1 MSDEQ
6 RLQMVVGEVQN
17 ARQQVASLSAQIKE
31 ITQTITAIQQH
42 PADAAL
48 HRQMG
53 AVLIEVTDRDEL
65 VRDLENTNQ
74 RMSEALITIRER
86 EAELVSAYETL
97 KQNLGE

>member
-6 RLQMVVGEVQN
+6 RLQMVVAEVQN

-31 ITQTITAIQQH
+31 ISQTITAIHQH
-42 PADAAL
+42 PTDAAL

-65 VRDLENTNQ
+65 VKDLENTNQ
-74 RMSEALITIRER
+74 RMSEALTTIKER
-86 EAELVSAYETL
+86 EVELVSAYETL

>member
-31 ITQTITAIQQH
+31 ISQTIISIRQH
-42 PADAAL
+42 PEDAAL

-53 AVLIEVTDRDEL
+53 AVLIEVVDRDEL
-65 VRDLENTNQ
+65 IADLENTNQ
-74 RMSEALITIRER
+74 RMAEALATIRER
-86 EAELVSAYETL
+86 EVELVSAYETL

>member
-6 RLQMVVGEVQN
+6 QLQMVVGEVQN

-31 ITQTITAIQQH
+31 ITKTIAAIRKH

-53 AVLIEVTDRDEL
+53 AVLIEVTDREDL
-65 VRDLENTNQ
+65 VSDLDDTHQ
-74 RMSEALITIRER
+74 RMSEALTTIKAR

>member
-31 ITQTITAIQQH
+31 ISQTIIYVRQH
-42 PADAAL
+42 PEGAAL
-48 HRQMG
+48 HRQLG
-53 AVLIEVTDRDEL
+53 AVLIEVVDRDEL
-65 VRDLENTNQ
+65 IADLENTNQ
-74 RMSEALITIRER
+74 RMAEALTTIKER

>member
-31 ITQTITAIQQH
+31 ISQTITSIRQH
-42 PADAAL
+42 PEDAAL

-53 AVLIEVTDRDEL
+53 AVLIEVVDRDEL
-65 VRDLENTNQ
+65 IVDLENTNQ
-74 RMSEALITIRER
+74 RMAEALATIKER

-97 KQNLGE
+97 KQTLGE

>member
-31 ITQTITAIQQH
+31 ISQTIISIRQH
-42 PADAAL
+42 PEDAAL

-53 AVLIEVTDRDEL
+53 AVLIEVVDRDEL
-65 VRDLENTNQ
+65 IVDLENTNQ
-74 RMSEALITIRER
+74 RMAEALATIKER

>member
-31 ITQTITAIQQH
+31 ISQTIISIRQH
-42 PADAAL
+42 PEDAAL

-53 AVLIEVTDRDEL
+53 AVLIEVIDRDEL
-65 VRDLENTNQ
+65 ILDLENTNQ
-74 RMSEALITIRER
+74 RMVEALTTIKER
-86 EAELVSAYETL
+86 EAELVSAYEAL

>member
-1 MSDEQ
+1 
-6 RLQMVVGEVQN
+6 MVVGEVQN
-17 ARQQVASLSAQIKE
+17 ARQQIASLSAQIKE
-31 ITQTITAIQQH
+31 ISQTITSIRQH

-65 VRDLENTNQ
+65 VSDLENTNK
-74 RMSEALITIRER
+74 RMSEALTTIRER
-86 EAELVSAYETL
+86 ETELVSAYETL